1 MAKNQNNTEDTQ
13 EAPEVVVD
21 SWVISIPKPKIK
33 KIVWG
38 TIATVALT
46 AVGVMGAKTI
56 LSNSDSDE
64 DDSDDTDD
72 ITEDDV
78 YETWADQPNIP
89 EEER

>member
-13 EAPEVVVD
+13 ETPEVVVD

-46 AVGVMGAKTI
+46 AAGVMGAKAI
-56 LSNSDSDE
+56 IANSDEDE
-64 DDSDDTDD
+64 DDSESNDV
-72 ITEDDV
+72 TEEDV
-78 YETWADQPNIP
+78 YETCDDQPNIP

>member
-13 EAPEVVVD
+13 ETPEVVVD

-38 TIATVALT
+38 TIATIALT
-46 AVGVMGAKTI
+46 AVGVMSAKAI
-56 LSNSDSDE
+56 IANSDE
-64 DDSDDTDD
+64 DDSESNDV
-72 ITEDDV
+72 TEDDV
-78 YETWADQPNIP
+78 YETWDDQPNIP

>member
-13 EAPEVVVD
+13 ETPEVVD

-38 TIATVALT
+38 TIATIALT
-46 AVGVMGAKTI
+46 AVGVMSAKAI
-56 LSNSDSDE
+56 IANSDEDE

-78 YETWADQPNIP
+78 YETDQPNIP

>member
-13 EAPEVVVD
+13 ETPEVVVD

-64 DDSDDTDD
+64 DDSESNDV
-72 ITEDDV
+72 TEEDV
-78 YETWADQPNIP
+78 YETCDDQPNIP

>member
-1 MAKNQNNTEDTQ
+1 MAKNQNTTEDTQ
-13 EAPEVVVD
+13 ETPEIVVD

-38 TIATVALT
+38 TIATDALT
-46 AVGVMGAKTI
+46 AVGVMGAKAI
-56 LSNSDSDE
+56 IANSDSHE

-78 YETWADQPNIP
+78 YETWADQLNIP

>member
-13 EAPEVVVD
+13 ETPEVVVD

-38 TIATVALT
+38 TIATIALT
-46 AVGVMGAKTI
+46 AVGVMSAKAI
-56 LSNSDSDE
+56 IANSDEDE
-64 DDSDDTDD
+64 DDSESNDV
-72 ITEDDV
+72 TETDV
-78 YETWADQPNIP
+78 YETDQPNIP

>member
-13 EAPEVVVD
+13 ETPEVVVD

-38 TIATVALT
+38 TIATIALT
-46 AVGVMGAKTI
+46 AVGVMSAKAI
-56 LSNSDSDE
+56 IANSDE
-64 DDSDDTDD
+64 DDS
-72 ITEDDV
+72 ESNDV
-78 YETWADQPNIP
+78 YETDVYETDQPNIP

>member
-13 EAPEVVVD
+13 EIPEVVVD

-46 AVGVMGAKTI
+46 AVGVMGAKAI
-56 LSNSDSDE
+56 IANSDE

>member
-13 EAPEVVVD
+13 ETPEVVVD

-46 AVGVMGAKTI
+46 AVGVMSAKAI
-56 LSNSDSDE
+56 IANSDEDE
-64 DDSDDTDD
+64 DDS
-72 ITEDDV
+72 ESNDV
-78 YETWADQPNIP
+78 YETDVYETDQPNIP

>member
-1 MAKNQNNTEDTQ
+1 MAKNQNTTEDTQ
-13 EAPEVVVD
+13 ETPEVVVD

-46 AVGVMGAKTI
+46 AAGVMGAKAI
-56 LSNSDSDE
+56 FSSSREDA
-64 DDSDDTDD
+64 DDSESNDE
-72 ITEDDV
+72 ITEEDV
-78 YETWADQPNIP
+78 YETWADQLDIP

>member
-13 EAPEVVVD
+13 ETTEVVVD

-38 TIATVALT
+38 TIATIALT
-46 AVGVMGAKTI
+46 AVGVMSAKAI
-56 LSNSDSDE
+56 IANSDEDE
-64 DDSDDTDD
+64 DDS
-72 ITEDDV
+72 ESNDV
-78 YETWADQPNIP
+78 YETDVYETDQPNIP

>member
-13 EAPEVVVD
+13 ETPEVVVD

-38 TIATVALT
+38 TIATIALT
-46 AVGVMGAKTI
+46 AVGVMSAKAI
-56 LSNSDSDE
+56 IANSDEDE
-64 DDSDDTDD
+64 DDS
-72 ITEDDV
+72 ESNDV
-78 YETWADQPNIP
+78 YETDVYETDQPNIP

>member
-13 EAPEVVVD
+13 ETPEVVVD

-46 AVGVMGAKTI
+46 AVGVMGAKAI
-56 LSNSDSDE
+56 IANSDEDE
-64 DDSDDTDD
+64 DDS
-72 ITEDDV
+72 ESNDV
-78 YETWADQPNIP
+78 YETDVYETDQPNIP

>member
-1 MAKNQNNTEDTQ
+1 MAKNQNTTEDTQ
-13 EAPEVVVD
+13 ETPEIVVD

-38 TIATVALT
+38 TIATIALT
-46 AVGVMGAKTI
+46 AVGVMSAKAI
-56 LSNSDSDE
+56 IANSDEDE

>member
-1 MAKNQNNTEDTQ
+1 MDKNQNTTEDTQ
-13 EAPEVVVD
+13 ETPEIVVD

-46 AVGVMGAKTI
+46 AAGVMGAKAI

-78 YETWADQPNIP
+78 YETWADQLNIP

>member
-1 MAKNQNNTEDTQ
+1 MAKNQNTTEDTQ
-13 EAPEVVVD
+13 ETPEVVVD

-38 TIATVALT
+38 AIATIALT
-46 AVGVMGAKTI
+46 AVGVMSAKAI
-56 LSNSDSDE
+56 IANSDE

-78 YETWADQPNIP
+78 YETWDDQPNIP

>member
-13 EAPEVVVD
+13 EIPEVIVD

-46 AVGVMGAKTI
+46 AVGVMGAKAI
-56 LSNSDSDE
+56 IANSDE

>member
-13 EAPEVVVD
+13 ETPEIVVD

-46 AVGVMGAKTI
+46 AVGVMGAKAI
-56 LSNSDSDE
+56 IANSDEDE
-64 DDSDDTDD
+64 DDSESNDV
-72 ITEDDV
+72 TEEDV
-78 YETWADQPNIP
+78 YETWDDQPNIP

>member
-13 EAPEVVVD
+13 ETPEVVVD

-46 AVGVMGAKTI
+46 AVGVMSAKAI
-56 LSNSDSDE
+56 IANSDSDE
-64 DDSDDTDD
+64 DDSESND
-72 ITEDDV
+72 ITEEDV
-78 YETWADQPNIP
+78 YETWDDQPNIP

>member
-1 MAKNQNNTEDTQ
+1 MAKNQNTTEDTQ
-13 EAPEVVVD
+13 ETPEIVVD

-46 AVGVMGAKTI
+46 AVGVMGAKAI
-56 LSNSDSDE
+56 IANSDEDE
-64 DDSDDTDD
+64 DDSESNDV
-72 ITEDDV
+72 TEEDV
-78 YETWADQPNIP
+78 YETLDDQPNIP

>member
-13 EAPEVVVD
+13 ETPEVVVD

-38 TIATVALT
+38 TIATFALT
-46 AVGVMGAKTI
+46 AVGVMSAKAI
-56 LSNSDSDE
+56 IANSDEDE
-64 DDSDDTDD
+64 DDS
-72 ITEDDV
+72 ESNDV
-78 YETWADQPNIP
+78 YETDVYETDQPNIP